1 MLEILKLQDGKEKLT
16 TSSISNPN
24 APNFNILPKCQI
36 RLEQYSKFKPF
47 LGDI

>member
-36 RLEQYSKFKPF
+36 RLESSQNSSHF